1 MEYYSIFLVYA
12 AFPPALLTITYLT
25 YQVVLRLLIRKKR

>member
-12 AFPPALLTITYLT
+12 AFPPVLLTITYLT
-25 YQVVLRLLIRKKR
+25 YQVLLRLLIRKKR